1 MRIARFV
8 RRRAKNTLVANDNWI
23 DDPTSAALL
32 TANGL
37 GLGDTKKAGIF
48 TSLPAG
54 QFTAILA
61 GKNGG
66 IGIGLI
72 EVYNLK

>member
-1 MRIARFV
+1 MARS
-8 RRRAKNTLVANDNWI
+8 NWT
-23 DDPTSAALL
+23 DDAAAADLL

-37 GLGDTKKAGIF
+37 ALTDSRESAVF
-48 TSLPAG
+48 VSLPAG

-66 IGIGLI
+66 IGIGTI
-72 EVYNLK
+72 EVYNLR

>member
-1 MRIARFV
+1 
-8 RRRAKNTLVANDNWI
+8 
-23 DDPTSAALL
+23 L

-37 GLGDTKKAGIF
+37 ALSDPRESAIF
-48 TSLPAG
+48 TTLPAG

-66 IGIGLI
+66 IGIGTI
-72 EVYNLK
+72 EIYNLR

>member
-1 MRIARFV
+1 LI
-8 RRRAKNTLVANDNWI
+8 ANDNWT
-23 DDPTSAALL
+23 DDPASAALL
-32 TANGL
+32 TSNGL
-37 GLGDTKKAGIF
+37 ALSDLKESGIF
-48 TSLPAG
+48 TTLPPG